1 MENKGS
7 ACSLLDD
14 SMWPSRFSIHPPHV
28 PHPPPHLGQQKA
40 METEVKLTG
49 QDLPW
54 LESKM
59 KMKEKLFKASPTF
72 LPREVPGS
80 EEDRRGFESDLVIW
94 GSRKAA
100 TSGEMSLLI
109 FFNIKKKNASLS
121 FFFFF
126 GPAACGILVPDQGSK
141 FSPLQWEL
149 GILTTGPPGKS
160 WNVHFSRNTF
170 HWVLHPTEPVAPLV

>member
-1 MENKGS
+1 
-7 ACSLLDD
+7 
-14 SMWPSRFSIHPPHV
+14 
-28 PHPPPHLGQQKA
+28 

-121 FFFFF
+121 FFFFS
-126 GPAACGILVPDQGSK
+126 ALQHVGS
-141 FSPLQWEL
+141 
-149 GILTTGPPGKS
+149 
-160 WNVHFSRNTF
+160 
-170 HWVLHPTEPVAPLV
+170 